1 MSRLR
6 QLATAT
12 LLFLSFLFLFL
23 FGSQQSVQSAQPAWG
38 TIPSFVPILR
48 SPNFECNDPERLA
61 PWTIHKLVG
70 DPEIAYARERFL
82 GSCDASGIFEHLEG
96 IDSLVILAQDI
107 ETPPDPG
114 KPFDVAFSQ
123 SFSTTPGVDYS
134 VSGWMVSL
142 CGGSAIP
149 NDCPEGMYMAK
160 LVGLDPTGGSDPLSP
175 QIVWTENRQNFT
187 ESRWVNL
194 RTSVR
199 AQAENMTVF
208 ARLNS
213 PFLHHGNH
221 GYLDAISVVR
231 SPIAYFSGLPS
242 SVAGTTLTLTW
253 ESEQSPDISGIPGG
267 AYQLLVDIEARQ
279 LPNGEWKTVITDSVG
294 SNSLQYSVKCVG
306 SSYQFRIRPRS
317 EQSPDI
323 GPGVFPNQRYPG
335 VWSDPVTVNFTSITR
350 ANTRRVSPSV
360 PIEGNVQIFLPLII
374 SPQAACVE

>member
-1 MSRLR
+1 MSTIRRL
-6 QLATAT
+6 AAAT
-12 LLFLSFLFLFL
+12 LLWFGFLFLIV
-23 FGSQQSVQSAQPAWG
+23 FGSLRGVQGAQPVWG
-38 TIPSFVPILR
+38 TIPSSAPVLR

-61 PWTIHKLVG
+61 PWTIHKLLG

-82 GSCDASGIFEHLEG
+82 GSCEASGIFEHLES

-114 KPFDVAFSQ
+114 KPFDIAFSQ

-134 VSGWMVSL
+134 VSGWMLSL

-149 NDCPEGMYMAK
+149 NDCPEGLYMAK
-160 LVGLDPTGGSDPLSP
+160 LIGLDPTGGSDPLSP

-194 RTSVR
+194 RTAVR

-231 SPIAYFSGLPS
+231 SPIAYFSGLPAT
-242 SVAGTTLTLTW
+242 VAGTTLTLTW
-253 ESEQSPDISGIPGG
+253 ESEQSPDISGIQGG

-279 LPNGEWKTVITDSVG
+279 LPSGEWKTVISDSVG
-294 SNSLQYSVKCVG
+294 SNSLPYSVKCAD

-317 EQSPDI
+317 EQSPDV

-335 VWSDPVTVNFTSITR
+335 VWSEPVTVDFTGITM
-350 ANTRRVSPSV
+350 TTPKRVSPAA
-360 PIEGNVQIFLPLII
+360 PIEGDVLLFLPLV
-374 SPQAACVE
+374 SRQVACVE